1 MKTFLWGPAMS
12 ACLVALAA
20 CGEGTPTTAATEVT
34 PAEAPAAPAAPV
46 KPKVQATIV
55 DPAMLGYFLIVPKSG
70 DTGVILPDSSAY
82 EIRSSDPERFP
93 VGDGDGV
100 LVRVKEQTAAQ
111 LGGRKVKVSVTAR
124 SAPTAG
130 SPAVKIMYFRPGS
143 ERGSGWQEFPLTAEF
158 RVFSFEY
165 EVPAAASSTGVDN
178 IGFWADPEGKG
189 RGIEVSNIA
198 VETVD

>member
-1 MKTFLWGPAMS
+1 MKTFLWGAAMS

-34 PAEAPAAPAAPV
+34 PAEAPAASV

-55 DPAMLGYFLIVPKSG
+55 DPTMLGYFLIVPNSG
-70 DTGVILPDSSAY
+70 DTGVILPDGSAY
-82 EIRSSDPERFP
+82 EIRSRDPERVA

-100 LVRVKEQTAAQ
+100 LARVEEQTAAQ

-124 SAPTAG
+124 SAQTAG
-130 SPAVKIMYFRPGS
+130 SPTVKIMYFRPGT

-158 RVFSFEY
+158 ATFSFEY
-165 EVPAAASSTGVDN
+165 EVPAAASTAGFDN